1 MKKHLIT
8 IALAALL
15 APLSGG
21 GFGSARAQKVT
32 FYSPAFEE
40 GVRLHLQLEENADVM
55 QSQMDTITTLNLAG
69 MNITDIRD
77 AVYLPSLKHLDL
89 GYNEVSD
96 VSALLPLASL
106 RTLNLKCNQL
116 EDISILA
123 FALADSMTVDVSN
136 NYIPD
141 FSYFFS
147 PTYCQFS
154 FIGMG
159 EQSERD
165 VAYFTVN
172 HLYADIEDGKPILCY
187 RGYTN
192 MAEAA
197 YVNCASSH
205 QAATFDGSYQT
216 MVLPDNLTET
226 TMVNVSN
233 GKQGTATYVVPP
245 VNYSAS
251 AGKTVTMETGLPDD
265 YRLSSAY
272 ASQGTVEIVGNT
284 IEYTATDKAESDI
297 VSFSYYQGST
307 LKGFSRFYFN
317 KVEKGDV
324 NDDRSIDI
332 ADAVCIVNYVV
343 GKPTL
348 VFNMEAADVNG
359 DNDVDI
365 ADAVQIVNKVVG
377 KITAFSRQVQMK
389 SDTKEPQ

>member
-1 MKKHLIT
+1 MKKRLII

-21 GFGSARAQKVT
+21 GFGSVRAQKVT

-55 QSQMDTITTLNLAG
+55 QSQMDTITTLNLSG
-69 MNITDIRD
+69 MSITDIRD
-77 AVYLPSLKHLDL
+77 AVYLPSLKHLNL
-89 GYNEVSD
+89 SYNEVND

-147 PTYCQFS
+147 PTHCQFS

-172 HLYADIEDGKPILCY
+172 HLYADIEDEKPILCY

-197 YVNCASSH
+197 YVDCASSH
-205 QAATFDGSYQT
+205 QAATFDGNYQT

-245 VNYSAS
+245 VNYFVN
-251 AGKTVTMETGLPDD
+251 AGKTATLETGLPDD

-272 ASQGTVEIVGNT
+272 ASKGTVEIVGNT

-307 LKGFSRFYFN
+307 LKGFSRFYIN

-324 NDDRSIDI
+324 NGDGDVDI
-332 ADAVCIVNYVV
+332 ADAVCIVNHIV
-343 GKPTL
+343 GKPNS
-348 VFNMEAADVNG
+348 VFVEAAADVNNDG
-359 DNDVDI
+359 DIDI
-365 ADAVQIVNKVVG
+365 ADAVHIVNYVVG
-377 KITAFSRQVQMK
+377 KIQVLARRFEWNL
-389 SDTKEPQ
+389 SEPE